1 MKTKLLVILFALTLL
16 LTLVSCTAEEP
27 KAPTATQ
34 TVEET
39 ATKANDGIPADGLW
53 KEATYRENK
62 TFGEGAKTVKV
73 TVKAGDHSV
82 VFTVKT
88 DKDNLGDAL
97 LEHKL
102 VEGEDGAYGLYIKK
116 VNGILA
122 DYDVDQTYWSFQID
136 GVAQMNGVSDAKIQG
151 GESFELVRTK

>member
-1 MKTKLLVILFALTLL
+1 MKTKLLAILFAFALL
-16 LTLVSCTAEEP
+16 FTLVSCTAEEP

-34 TVEET
+34 TVEGT

-102 VEGEDGAYGLYIKK
+102 VEGEDGAYGFYIKK